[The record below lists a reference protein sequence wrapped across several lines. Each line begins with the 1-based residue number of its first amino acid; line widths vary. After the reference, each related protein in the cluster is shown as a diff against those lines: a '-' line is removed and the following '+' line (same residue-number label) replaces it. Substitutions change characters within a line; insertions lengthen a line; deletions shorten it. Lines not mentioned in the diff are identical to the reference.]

1 MKLSFKQFLNEAITH
16 KYSYHTI
23 QEFIEFFEDDF
34 TTSRPGG
41 RLVIVAKKGSRKN
54 PVFEGKS
61 AEQIAKICQQYFD
74 KTVTVQNWTKKG
86 DKETKIF
93 FDWNWDTP
101 AKAKVLYSVE
111 DMDELRKREN
121 REKQQQVYVEL
132 NDIDRNLGKT
142 GGAVGYL
149 LKNFSDYSAI
159 VGVFVEG
166 PAKGSPFVA
175 KNAFNGKGLKKGDTF
190 YSTVDMEYGNCRFAG
205 TTREV

>member
-1 MKLSFKQFLNEAITH
+1 MKLSFKQFLSEAIKH

-34 TTSRPGG
+34 TVSRPGG
-41 RLVIVAKKGSRKN
+41 RLVIVSKKGSRKN
-54 PVFEGKS
+54 PVFEDKS
-61 AEQIAKICQQYFD
+61 AEQIVKICQQYFD

-111 DMDELRKREN
+111 DMSELRKREN
-121 REKQQQVYVEL
+121 HEKQQQVYVEL
-132 NDIDRNLGKT
+132 NDIDRDLGKT

-149 LKNFSDYSAI
+149 LKNFSDYNTI
-159 VGVFVEG
+159 VGIFVEG

-175 KNAFNGKGLKKGDTF
+175 KNAFSGKGLKKDDTF
-190 YSTVDMEYGNCRFAG
+190 YSTVDTEYGNCRFAG